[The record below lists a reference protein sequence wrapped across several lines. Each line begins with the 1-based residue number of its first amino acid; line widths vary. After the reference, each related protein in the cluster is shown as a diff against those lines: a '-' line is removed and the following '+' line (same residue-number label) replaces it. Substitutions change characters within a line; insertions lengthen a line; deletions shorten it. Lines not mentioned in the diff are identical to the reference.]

1 MALLRILLSLS
12 IGVFSVH
19 AFANASPPAGAK
31 ATEPLSP
38 DIAEIQSQAKS
49 IQSQA
54 SSMGVASG
62 AAVVNAATNLKSTG
76 GTCEVKKTAADWVC
90 LENAN
95 SSVVDFVKEN
105 NEMISLGIMVGSSL
119 GEQCK
124 GLSNMLSKASMVLGA
139 FQATC
144 KVAQTVCNSTCAKVM
159 PNITT
164 LQTSLTTVQADSKA
178 AVARCQAACAAG
190 GGACCASQIAS
201 EQSIIA
207 SASAINAKLPQVKM
221 HTSKKELVCNEY
233 QVTTQSAM
241 MGAITALKGFAQTK
255 ACEKANK
262 DSQIA
267 SVNCFDSAA
276 PGYSTP
282 NCQCAR
288 GEKSAAECQNIN
300 VDPATIKQASI
311 NAPKPVSAADGAG
324 SPTGGL
330 GSISGGDEKA
340 KIAATSGGDGSA
352 PPVDGGGGGMGGGGS
367 GGGYGQDGAGTPRR
381 LNTNILG
388 GGFGGGGGG
397 GGSGAGAGYGEMDS
411 NLKTYMPGG
420 ANDPNRSIAS
430 QLAKEVTPQ
439 AGRTNWEK
447 VRLRYRDNT
456 GSLLNK

>member
-12 IGVFSVH
+12 IGFVSTQSFGQD
-19 AFANASPPAGAK
+19 ASAAKAAGAE
-31 ATEPLSP
+31 ATEPLIP
-38 DIAEIQSQAKS
+38 HAQKIS
-49 IQSQA
+49 IEA
-54 SSMGVASG
+54 NKFGIASG
-62 AAVVNAATNLKSTG
+62 TVSAAAEKLKPPSSS
-76 GTCEVKKTAADWVC
+76 CETKKTMADYAC
-90 LENAN
+90 LEKLNPGILE
-95 SSVVDFVKEN
+95 FVSKHGTIAQIGLT
-105 NEMISLGIMVGSSL
+105 MGASLT
-119 GEQCK
+119 EQC
-124 GLSNMLSKASMVLGA
+124 GTISNTLNTAGMVLGA
-139 FQATC
+139 YQAAC
-144 KVAQTVCNSTCAKVM
+144 KGAQALCVSSCGNV
-159 PNITT
+159 P
-164 LQTSLTTVQADSKA
+164 A
-178 AVARCQAACAAG
+178 AVANVRSATKSAISQLQAKLVAEETTNTGCSGCNSAGVAKAKTELTNAQAAN
-190 GGACCASQIAS
+190 SVI
-201 EQSIIA
+201 E
-207 SASAINAKLPQVKM
+207 N
-221 HTSKKELVCNEY
+221 ELVQIDKYETY
-233 QVTTQSAM
+233 KTQVCKVKYKISTETAM
-241 MGAITALKGFAQTK
+241 MGAIGALKGLAQSK

-367 GGGYGQDGAGTPRR
+367 GGGYGQDGAGTTRR